1 MEHPVPPLPRRRI
14 AQERPAL
21 TTVAREAHSI
31 PRGANSIIMDPK
43 EFVARSEACLSRVAK
58 WLEGF
63 DPDEVDY
70 NTGDGALTIEFPDG
84 GRFVLSRQSATLQ
97 VWLAAGAHGWHF
109 DYDAAG
115 DRWIDDKDGHD
126 LYARLAE
133 SLSEKLG
140 RPVEFE
146 G

>member
-1 MEHPVPPLPRRRI
+1 
-14 AQERPAL
+14 
-21 TTVAREAHSI
+21 
-31 PRGANSIIMDPK
+31 MDPK
-43 EFVARSEACLSRVAK
+43 EFVALSEACLSRVAK
-58 WLEGF
+58 WLEDF

-84 GRFVLSRQSATLQ
+84 GRFVLSRQSATSQ

-109 DYDAAG
+109 DYDPAAG
-115 DRWIDDKDGHD
+115 RWIDDKDGHD

-140 RPVEFE
+140 RPVEFK

>member
-1 MEHPVPPLPRRRI
+1 
-14 AQERPAL
+14 
-21 TTVAREAHSI
+21 
-31 PRGANSIIMDPK
+31 MDSR
-43 EFVARSEACLSRVAK
+43 EFVARSEACLVRVAR
-58 WLEGF
+58 WLEDF

-70 NTGDGALTIEFPDG
+70 NTGDGALTMEFPDG
-84 GRFVLSRQSATLQ
+84 GRFVLSRQSATSQ

-109 DYDAAG
+109 DYDAPA
-115 DRWIDDKDGHD
+115 DRWIDDKDGAD

>member
-1 MEHPVPPLPRRRI
+1 
-14 AQERPAL
+14 
-21 TTVAREAHSI
+21 
-31 PRGANSIIMDPK
+31 MDPR
-43 EFVARSEACLSRVAK
+43 EFVARSEACLSRVAR

-70 NTGDGALTIEFPDG
+70 SAGDGALTIEFADG
-84 GRFVLSRQSATLQ
+84 GRFVLSRQSATSQ

-109 DYDAAG
+109 DYAAAG

-133 SLSEKLG
+133 SLSEKLE
-140 RPVEFE
+140 RAVEFE

>member
-1 MEHPVPPLPRRRI
+1 MESR
-14 AQERPAL
+14 
-21 TTVAREAHSI
+21 
-31 PRGANSIIMDPK
+31 
-43 EFVARSEACLSRVAK
+43 EFVARSEACLVRVAK
-58 WLEGF
+58 WLEDF

-70 NTGDGALTIEFPDG
+70 STGDGALTIEFPDG
-84 GRFVLSRQSATLQ
+84 GRFVLSRQSATSQ

-109 DYDAAG
+109 DYAASA
-115 DRWIDDKDGHD
+115 DRWIDDKDGAD

-146 G
+146 S

>member
-1 MEHPVPPLPRRRI
+1 
-14 AQERPAL
+14 
-21 TTVAREAHSI
+21 
-31 PRGANSIIMDPK
+31 MDSR
-43 EFVARSEACLSRVAK
+43 EFVDRSEACLARVAR
-58 WLEGF
+58 WLEDF

-84 GRFVLSRQSATLQ
+84 GRFVLSRQSATSQ

-109 DYDAAG
+109 DYDAAA
-115 DRWIDDKDGHD
+115 DRWIDDKDGAD